1 MLTFGSLFSGIGGL
15 DLGFERA
22 GLQCVWQVEKSEFC
36 RKVLRKHWPDV
47 PQWDDVTTFTGEGF
61 ERPDVIAGGFPCQ
74 DLSLAG
80 KRGGLEGERSGL
92 WWEFARIIRVL
103 RPRYVVIENVPGIAI
118 PVGPGRPAPLGCVL
132 GELARLGFDAQ
143 WSLISARSVGSTQ
156 LRRRVFIIAYPQGQ
170 RSRPGRLSTGQR
182 TGRQGAIDLEGAGE
196 IPGDDPSVNRDGS
209 GSRGPGRTIAL
220 CEDRNATR
228 ANNPD
233 FECSIGGQG
242 AQESGD
248 EGRKWGP
255 SSQPDR
261 CDSPFVGSGWWGSEP
276 ALERMVYGIP
286 RRLVRDPIRALGNA
300 VVPQVAEVAAHRLL
314 QIHATLNP
322 EES

>member
-1 MLTFGSLFSGIGGL
+1 MLTFGSLFSGVGGL

-22 GLQCVWQVEKSEFC
+22 GLKCVWQVEKDDFC
-36 RKVLRKHWPDV
+36 RKVLRKHWPNV

-92 WWEFARIIRVL
+92 WWEFARIIRIL

-132 GELARLGFDAQ
+132 GELAHLGFDAE
-143 WSLISARSVGSTQ
+143 WSPISARSLGSTQ
-156 LRRRVFIIAYPQGQ
+156 LRRRVFIIAYPKGQ
-170 RSRPGRLSTGQR
+170 RGRPGRLSTGQR
-182 TGRQGAIDLEGAGE
+182 TGGQGAIDLEGAGE
-196 IPGDDPSVNRDGS
+196 IPGGKINIDRTGLQGRSAQRGNLVKGRQAIERVCAEAGDDPDVNRDGS
-209 GSRGPGRTIAL
+209 
-220 CEDRNATR
+220 
-228 ANNPD
+228 
-233 FECSIGGQG
+233 GQG

-248 EGRKWGP
+248 ESRKRGP
-255 SSQPDR
+255 SGQPDR
-261 CDSPFVGSGWWGSEP
+261 CDSPFIGSGWWGSEP

-286 RRLVRDPIRALGNA
+286 RRLVRDTIRALGNA
-300 VVPQVAEVAAHRLL
+300 VVPQVAEVVAKRLL
-314 QIHATLNP
+314 KIA
-322 EES
+322 EEQ

>member
-1 MLTFGSLFSGIGGL
+1 MLTFGSLFSGVGGL

-22 GLQCVWQVEKSEFC
+22 SLRCVWQVEKDDFC

-92 WWEFARIIRVL
+92 WWEFARIIRIL

-132 GELARLGFDAQ
+132 GELARLGFDAE
-143 WSLISARSVGSTQ
+143 WSPISARSLGSTQ
-156 LRRRVFIIAYPQGQ
+156 LRRRVFVIAYPQGH
-170 RSRPGRLSTGQR
+170 RSRSRGLSPRHIGQQDIDIKR
-182 TGRQGAIDLEGAGE
+182 TCEITGRDANVNGEGLPRRAAQRGNLGQGRKATQRICAEA
-196 IPGDDPSVNRDGS
+196 GDDPDTDSIECDLWSGIAQEPVSTRDGGRS
-209 GSRGPGRTIAL
+209 GT
-220 CEDRNATR
+220 DR
-228 ANNPD
+228 P
-233 FECSIGGQG
+233 C
-242 AQESGD
+242 
-248 EGRKWGP
+248 
-255 SSQPDR
+255 
-261 CDSPFVGSGWWGSEP
+261 SPFIGSGWWSSEP
-276 ALERMVYGIP
+276 QMGRLVYGIP

-300 VVPQVAEVAAHRLL
+300 VVPQVAEVVAKRLL
-314 QIHATLNP
+314 KIA
-322 EES
+322 EEQ